1 MLSDRVKELIC
12 RAVDGDL
19 SDRQRRALQKLLLES
34 EEARG
39 LFHRLRLDAQRL
51 KNLPR
56 KELPAHFSTEV
67 VRSLGHEPT
76 IRPSSV
82 SEATQ
87 KYLPMWANLVAA
99 LAVLVAVSAGT
110 YIVVTLDQQ
119 QKAARESAERKPP
132 APAPDLSPK
141 HSAPGPE
148 VAHQNHKDETPGV
161 ETLPR
166 PREEEVASAPLPEL
180 PEAQEPDNKAA
191 LTVPFNRTL
200 DLFKVEMPKLPPIMA
215 VRELDKA
222 LKAELRKSL
231 TGEDAVH
238 LDLFCKDA
246 NKGVERVLQAL
257 RGQGRRV
264 LVEALAHQRLQAKV
278 KTNYVI
284 FAETLTPADVEKLL
298 EALAVEER
306 KNESPQL
313 EKLVAVPM
321 SAVDQK
327 TLAALLGIDLK
338 LLNLKSKPAERLD
351 PQKPLSD
358 STADKLAKALE
369 KQPGTKPSDGMMLA
383 LSYNP
388 VRPKPELSK
397 EVREF
402 LAARK
407 DRRPGTIAVMLV
419 IRNID

>member
-1 MLSDRVKELIC
+1 
-12 RAVDGDL
+12 
-19 SDRQRRALQKLLLES
+19 
-34 EEARG
+34 
-39 LFHRLRLDAQRL
+39 
-51 KNLPR
+51 
-56 KELPAHFSTEV
+56 
-67 VRSLGHEPT
+67 
-76 IRPSSV
+76 
-82 SEATQ
+82 
-87 KYLPMWANLVAA
+87 
-99 LAVLVAVSAGT
+99 
-110 YIVVTLDQQ
+110 
-119 QKAARESAERKPP
+119 
-132 APAPDLSPK
+132 
-141 HSAPGPE
+141 
-148 VAHQNHKDETPGV
+148 
-161 ETLPR
+161 
-166 PREEEVASAPLPEL
+166 
-180 PEAQEPDNKAA
+180 
-191 LTVPFNRTL
+191 
-200 DLFKVEMPKLPPIMA
+200 
-215 VRELDKA
+215 
-222 LKAELRKSL
+222 
-231 TGEDAVH
+231 
-238 LDLFCKDA
+238 
-246 NKGVERVLQAL
+246 
-257 RGQGRRV
+257 
-264 LVEALAHQRLQAKV
+264 
-278 KTNYVI
+278 
-284 FAETLTPADVEKLL
+284 VEKLL